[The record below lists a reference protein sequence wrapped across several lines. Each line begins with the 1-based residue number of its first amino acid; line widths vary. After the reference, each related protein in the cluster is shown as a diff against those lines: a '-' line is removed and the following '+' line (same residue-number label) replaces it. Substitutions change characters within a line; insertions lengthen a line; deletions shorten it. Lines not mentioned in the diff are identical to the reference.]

1 MLETL
6 KHLTGLCGEPH
17 PSLLTL
23 IFGTPIFGYLYYNFK
38 NKKK

>member
-6 KHLTGLCGEPH
+6 KHLTGLCGERQ

-23 IFGTPIFGYLYYNFK
+23 IFVTPIFGYLYYNFK